1 MTHNLK
7 YSSVITSFLIL
18 FSRLLFAQTTNL
30 ELTEINFIGN
40 ENISSTKLESVISSK
55 ESPGWF
61 SQFLNDFTGFG
72 SEAVYFDS
80 SNTVFDIGGM
90 RDFYKDN
97 GYFEVNIDYDYLVDT
112 ADKEVTLN
120 YYIKEGEPV
129 YFHSFTV
136 TGIDYIHK
144 EFQES
149 IKEIAAIDTSDI
161 FEKVIVE
168 EKRIEILTYLRNKG
182 LMLAASDLPRVMID
196 TMIQKADVS
205 LFIDPGKRYKLSEI
219 RVSKS
224 GPGMDLVTDKLISDI
239 VDMKEGEYY
248 NFGKIQLAQTRLY
261 RTNLFNTAL
270 ISGITVDTSGNL
282 VPLQVS
288 TDVGL
293 LYEFSPELIVN
304 SSGLT
309 GEAFNLGLSF
319 GFTRKNFLGAA
330 RKLSI
335 TASSASPDILRFL
348 GHTSISNTSIDGYA
362 DFRLLIDQPF
372 LFGKPIYTKFEEYLT
387 LQKRKSEY
395 NATIIGSKLS
405 LDFELPRKVYLT
417 SLSTY
422 FNFENTKFRYD
433 ESYINDVLAEYPEY
447 NYFGTDSIQVGNVR
461 SNNSVIGVQLQSINT
476 DDIIYPADGYSL
488 RLTLENA
495 NLFPYLYSKLSD
507 SKLEEPQYYK
517 ARFTGTGFIP
527 LSPLKTSTL
536 GFKFSIGQIFT
547 YSGDK
552 FSIPFNQRFSSGGSN
567 SVRGWGARE
576 LVTGKADIN
585 FDKLTPEV
593 LEAIFKRGATLGG
606 YFIVESSA
614 EYRQKFLENF
624 GVAFFADAGNTLFGA
639 EDFKFGKMAVALG
652 FGLRYYSQIV
662 PVRLDFGFKY
672 FDPNDKRS
680 IVTRLRELPFF
691 DVMQFH
697 IGIGEAF

>member
-1 MTHNLK
+1 MTYGNK
-7 YSSVITSFLIL
+7 YRLIIALFLIA
-18 FSRLLFAQTTNL
+18 FSRLLYAQATNL

-40 ENISSTKLESVISSK
+40 ENTSSTRLESVISSK
-55 ESPGWF
+55 ESPGWI

-80 SNTVFDIGGM
+80 SNIAFDIGAL

-97 GYFEVNIDYDYLVDT
+97 GYFELDINYDYAIDT
-112 ADKEVTLN
+112 VDKEVILN

-129 YFHSFTV
+129 YFNSFTV
-136 TGIDYIHK
+136 TGIDNIHK
-144 EFQES
+144 DFQDA
-149 IKEIAAIDTSDI
+149 IKEIAGIDTTDI
-161 FEKVIVE
+161 FEKVVVE
-168 EKRIEILTYLRNKG
+168 AKRIEILTYLRNKG
-182 LMLAASDLPRVMID
+182 LMLAASDLPRVLID
-196 TMIQKADVS
+196 TMTQKADVS
-205 LFIDPGKRYKLSEI
+205 LFIDPGRRYKLSEI
-219 RVSKS
+219 RVSKT

-239 VDMKEGEYY
+239 VDIESGEYY
-248 NFGKIQLAQTRLY
+248 NFSKIQLAQTRLY

-270 ISGITVDTSGNL
+270 ISGITADTSGNL

-288 TDVGL
+288 ADVGL

-304 SSGLT
+304 STGLN
-309 GEAFNLGLSF
+309 GGQFNLGLSF
-319 GFTRKNFLGAA
+319 GFTRKNFLGGA

-335 TASSASPDILRFL
+335 TASSASPDIQKFL
-348 GHTSISNTSIDGYA
+348 TNTSISNTSIDGYA
-362 DFRLLIDQPF
+362 DLRLLIDQPF
-372 LFGKPIYTKFEEYLT
+372 LFGKPIYTKFEPYLT

-395 NATIIGSKLS
+395 NATILGSKFS

-417 SLSTY
+417 SFSTY

-433 ESYINDVLAEYPEY
+433 ESYINNVLLEFPDYQYLGA
-447 NYFGTDSIQVGNVR
+447 DSINASAVR
-461 SNNSVIGVQLQSINT
+461 SNNSVIGIELQAIKT
-476 DDIIYPADGYSL
+476 DNIVYPTGGYSL
-488 RLTLENA
+488 RVTLENA
-495 NLFPYLYSKLSD
+495 NLFPYLFSKLSN
-507 SKLEEPQYYK
+507 STLNEPQYYK
-517 ARFTGTGFIP
+517 ARFTGTGFVP

-606 YFIVESSA
+606 YFIVESSI
-614 EYRQKFLENF
+614 ELRQKFLDNF
-624 GVAFFADAGNTLFGA
+624 GAAVFADAGNTLFGA
-639 EDFKFGKMAVALG
+639 EDFKLGKMAVALG
-652 FGLRYYSQIV
+652 FGLRYYSEIV

-672 FDPNDKRS
+672 FDPEDKRS
-680 IVTRLRELPFF
+680 IIERLRDMPFF